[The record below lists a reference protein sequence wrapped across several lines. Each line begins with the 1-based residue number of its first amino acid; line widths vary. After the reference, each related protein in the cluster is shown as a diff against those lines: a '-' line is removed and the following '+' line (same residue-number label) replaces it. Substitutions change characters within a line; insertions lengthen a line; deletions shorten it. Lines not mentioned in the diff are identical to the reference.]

1 MNQQPPPGLELITLD
16 INRVSDYFTM
26 NPRAHLREAMADLEM
41 SIGKILKMLRKDL
54 NFKYRPHTAQILSP
68 ANKAS

>member
-1 MNQQPPPGLELITLD
+1 MNQKPPPGLELITLD

-26 NPRAHLREAMADLEM
+26 NPKARLREDMLDLDM
-41 SIGKILKMLRKDL
+41 SIGMILKMLIKDL

-68 ANKAS
+68 AN